1 VPEAAQ
7 PGLSMLASLAFPA
20 FDPVALQIGP
30 LAIRWYALSYVVG
43 LLLGWRYCL
52 YIAQRPPLPLS
63 RSLFDDFFLWA
74 LLGVILGGRVG
85 YILFYNFA
93 DYLAHPLEI
102 LKVWHGGMSFHG
114 GLIGVL
120 IAIGLFARSR
130 ALPYFAIADVIAA
143 AAPIGLLLGRIANF
157 INGELYGRPT
167 DMPWG
172 VVFPA
177 GGSVARHPS
186 QLYEAALEGLLLF
199 LILFA
204 LARFTDI
211 RAHIGRLSGAFLAG
225 YAVSRIVAEFFRE
238 PDLQLGFLIGD
249 STMGQWL
256 SVPMLL
262 AGLYLL
268 VRRAPRPQ

>member
-1 VPEAAQ
+1 
-7 PGLSMLASLAFPA
+7 MLASLAFPA

-74 LLGVILGGRVG
+74 LLGVILGGRIG
-85 YILFYNFA
+85 YILFYNFGS
-93 DYLAHPLEI
+93 YLTDPLEI

-130 ALPYFAIADVIAA
+130 DLPYFAIADVIAA
-143 AAPIGLLLGRIANF
+143 AAPIGLLLGRLANF

-167 DMPWG
+167 NMPWG
-172 VVFPA
+172 VVFPT
-177 GGSVARHPS
+177 GGDVPRHPS

-199 LILFA
+199 LVLFVF
-204 LARFTDI
+204 ARFTDM
-211 RAHIGRLSGAFLAG
+211 RAHIGRLSGLFLVG
-225 YAVSRIVAEFFRE
+225 YAASRIIAEFFRE
-238 PDLQLGFLIGD
+238 PDIQLGFLIGD